1 MGEYANN
8 LGQKSAIFGQIQG
21 RALCLDVP
29 SAMKSEK
36 LMKIFVQNVEMN

>member
-1 MGEYANN
+1 VGEYANN
-8 LGQKSAIFGQIQG
+8 LGQKSAIFGQILAS
-21 RALCLDVP
+21 ALCLGVP